1 MPTSEAPGEPF
12 QQTLSPFEVDKI
24 RRASPAGTFIIGFG
38 HYNSGRSPVDVGID
52 TRGLTTA
59 SRRLGHALCL
69 ILLLEAVHA
78 IYLNPFYHRFIRLRC
93 VRV

>member
-24 RRASPAGTFIIGFG
+24 RRAGPADTFIIGFG
-38 HYNSGRSPVDVGID
+38 HDNSGRFPVDVRID
-52 TRGLTTA
+52 TRGLTAA
-59 SRRLGHALCL
+59 SRRIGHALCF

-78 IYLNPFYHRFIRLRC
+78 IYLNPFYHRVIRLRC
-93 VRV
+93 IRV